1 MCYNYLIHWRSVPTA
16 QTGALQKGVFVRILG
31 IDPGYATV
39 GFGVIDAEMGRLS
52 FVDCGVIETSA
63 GVRIEQRL
71 KTISDCLKALIE
83 RHRPDCVSMEE
94 LFFYSNQTTAINVAQ
109 ARGVLLYTCEC
120 ARLPISEYTP
130 MQVKSA
136 VVGYGRAEKRQVME
150 MTRMLLKLPGVPRP
164 DDAADALA
172 VAICHA
178 HTSQSSLSPYQNRLE
193 QAKKTAGR

>member
-1 MCYNYLIHWRSVPTA
+1 M
-16 QTGALQKGVFVRILG
+16 RILG

-39 GFGVIDAEMGRLS
+39 GFGLIDTAGHRLS
-52 FVDCGVIETSA
+52 FVDCGVIETAA
-63 GVRIEQRL
+63 GQRIEKRL
-71 KTISDCLKALIE
+71 KQIANSLSLLLS
-83 RHRPDCVSMEE
+83 RHQPDCVAMEE
-94 LFFYSNQTTAINVAQ
+94 LFFYSNQTTGINVAQ
-109 ARGVLLYTCEC
+109 ARGVLLYTCETH
-120 ARLPISEYTP
+120 ALPVFEYTP

-150 MTRMLLKLPGVPRP
+150 MTRTLLKLPGLPRP

-178 HTSQSSLSPYQNRLE
+178 HSAESRLSPLQNRLE